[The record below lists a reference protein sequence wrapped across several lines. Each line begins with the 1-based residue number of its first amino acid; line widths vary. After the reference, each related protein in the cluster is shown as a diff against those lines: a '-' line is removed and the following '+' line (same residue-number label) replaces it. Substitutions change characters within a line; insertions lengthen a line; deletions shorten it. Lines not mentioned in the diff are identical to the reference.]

1 MNSQT
6 PNIYQ
11 EQLLE
16 ILKKISIDKAKN
28 TINFANK
35 VCKIDTTLPNLIS
48 ESDTKLLKDEVYK
61 LYNQSLN
68 PSSDISSTNFEEIKL
83 SDLIVQED
91 RFWAIDGEEKSGT
104 IVARK
109 NSERARIPAQ
119 SFYGIGEISLSNT
132 IGNNQSN
139 TFESFVHAIT
149 SRKVSRTDIEPN
161 SNLSKESFIY
171 QFGKN
176 ILKDEYGEDTIRF
189 YFNLEPNIENI
200 KNVVGYLSNSLDE
213 REIPYNLKY
222 LSNLAFYNRSDS
234 CVLYV
239 HKQNF
244 SIVAQVVRFVWYRY
258 LRNKNILQKSEPFFT
273 RKLVSGIGFAENPL
287 KKGSSFGIFK
297 STQIIQGVIAYLKN
311 QTSPL
316 EYDVQKCLNFIID
329 NLIFD
334 IQTPYLN
341 ANSKYFYDF
350 DIIDKNKKINI
361 LNYRKTSSTY
371 LNSAQYF
378 AKIIESK
385 AIWLSNNERTWLTYT
400 QKNLLDTED
409 IKGFRPVNV
418 NEQAGIEFFLSV
430 LKNIINPTKKTKI
443 NSVNFIQVA
452 TENLENFVFG
462 HVQER
467 LPKFNV
473 IKDEKEAIELANK
486 IIKNHVE
493 IRLPIYNQ
501 FGNFEFN
508 PTITHGL
515 AFYGYLFLR
524 VHDSS
529 NVPKITDEI
538 LAKFLEVRIPKFE
551 K

>member
-16 ILKKISIDKAKN
+16 ILNKFFIDNAKN
-28 TINFANK
+28 TINFGNK
-35 VCKIDTTLPNLIS
+35 VYKIDTTLPNLIS
-48 ESDTKLLKDEVYK
+48 EIDIKLLKDEVYK

-68 PSSDISSTNFEEIKL
+68 PSRDISSTNFEEIKL
-83 SDLIVQED
+83 PDLIVQED

-109 NSERARIPAQ
+109 NSERARIPSQ

-132 IGNNQSN
+132 IGNNKSK

-149 SRKVSRTDIEPN
+149 SRKVSRTDTEPN
-161 SNLSKESFIY
+161 SNLPKESFIY

-176 ILKDEYGEDTIRF
+176 ILKDEYGEDTVRF
-189 YFNLEPNIENI
+189 YFNLEPNIKNI

-222 LSNLAFYNRSDS
+222 LSNIAFYNRSDS

-244 SIVAQVVRFVWYRY
+244 SIVAQVVRFVWYKY
-258 LRNKNILQKSEPFFT
+258 LRNNNILQKSEPFFT

-287 KKGSSFGIFK
+287 KKGSSFGMFK
-297 STQIIQGVIAYLKN
+297 SMQIVQGVIAYLKN
-311 QTSPL
+311 QTFPL
-316 EYDVQKCLNFIID
+316 EYDVQKCLKFIVE

-334 IQTPYLN
+334 IKTPYLN

-361 LNYRKTSSTY
+361 LKYRKTSSVY
-371 LNSAQYF
+371 LNAAQYF

-385 AIWLSNNERTWLTYT
+385 AIWLNSNERTWLTYT

-409 IKGFRPVNV
+409 IKGFRPVNI
-418 NEQAGIEFFLSV
+418 NERAGIEFFLSA
-430 LKNIINPTKKTKI
+430 LKNIINPTQKTKI
-443 NSVNFIQVA
+443 ASENFIQVA
-452 TENLENFVFG
+452 TKNLESFIFEN
-462 HVQER
+462 VQER
-467 LPKFNV
+467 LPRFNV
-473 IKDEKEAIELANK
+473 IKDEKEAKKLANQ

-524 VHDSS
+524 VYDSS

-538 LAKFLEVRIPKFE
+538 LAKFL
-551 K
+551 